1 MLALIEITDYI
12 KRLLDEKNYVI
23 SIFIDFKK
31 AFDTVDHEILLYKL
45 ECYGIRGL
53 VNDFFRSY
61 LTNRRQYTVING
73 VNSELRTVT
82 CGVPQGSVLG
92 PLFFLLYINDLYK
105 SIGHESGRLYA
116 DDAAIITS
124 NSNLKIAQQQA
135 REMFTKLYHWCVANK
150 LSINND
156 KTNFVQFHMKNKPV
170 PKHFECIKTDVM
182 QINRVNS
189 IQYLGMLLDEHL
201 YWHEH
206 VDQICASLV
215 KYFGIFNHIK
225 NFVSL
230 RISKQL
236 YYAFIYSRI
245 QYGIEAYGSC
255 AKETMSKL
263 QIMQNKLLKL
273 LLKWDRRTSTDF
285 VHKAL
290 SLLKIDGVHI
300 AKVLSFVNECRSCR
314 VPDMFVN
321 YYKTRETGLTYE
333 IEAAWT
339 SHGLELIWVLAVV
352 ISKVHVYGINIYK
365 SPINYCI
372 KRASTSNSPTLSFG
386 PIINSKRHWR
396 INNYHDY
403 P

>member
-1 MLALIEITDYI
+1 M
-12 KRLLDEKNYVI
+12 
-23 SIFIDFKK
+23 F
-31 AFDTVDHEILLYKL
+31 
-45 ECYGIRGL
+45 
-53 VNDFFRSY
+53 VNEFFRSY

-105 SIGHESGRLYA
+105 SIGHESVRLYA
-116 DDAAIITS
+116 DDTAIITS
-124 NSNLKIAQQQA
+124 NSNLDIAQQQA
-135 REMFTKLYHWCVANK
+135 RERFTKLYHWCVANK

-156 KTNFVQFHMKNKPV
+156 NTNFVLFHMKNIPV
-170 PKHFECIKTDVM
+170 PKHFDCIQTDVM

-215 KYFGIFNHIK
+215 KYFGIFNQIK
-225 NFVSL
+225 NCVTL

-273 LLKWDRRTSTDF
+273 LLKWD
-285 VHKAL
+285 
-290 SLLKIDGVHI
+290 
-300 AKVLSFVNECRSCR
+300 
-314 VPDMFVN
+314 
-321 YYKTRETGLTYE
+321 
-333 IEAAWT
+333 
-339 SHGLELIWVLAVV
+339 
-352 ISKVHVYGINIYK
+352 
-365 SPINYCI
+365 
-372 KRASTSNSPTLSFG
+372 
-386 PIINSKRHWR
+386 
-396 INNYHDY
+396 
-403 P
+403 